1 VESPQTMTISHSDLR
16 AVAEDIKR
24 DNHASEQRLGD
35 RIDRLTEHVRALNG
49 KTVTHGEAIAD
60 LKPRVRGLE
69 HELYDRT
76 DNGQRRRTSDNPDDM
91 GKGPTWRMVGLGV
104 GAVIGIGMGAY
115 EGIKAVL
122 ALVKLL
128 SRGQ

>member
-1 VESPQTMTISHSDLR
+1 MNGITHSDLR
-16 AVAEDIKR
+16 AMAEDIKR
-24 DNHASEQRLGD
+24 DVHASEARLGS
-35 RIDRLTEHVRALNG
+35 RIDRLSDHVKALNG
-49 KTVTHGEAIAD
+49 KTVTHGEALAD

-69 HELYDRT
+69 HEVYDRA
-76 DNGQRRRTSDNPDDM
+76 DNGQRRRVNDNPDDLA
-91 GKGPTWRMVGLGV
+91 KGPTWRMVGLGI

-128 SRGQ
+128 TRGQ

>member
-1 VESPQTMTISHSDLR
+1 MNGITHSDLR
-16 AVAEDIKR
+16 AMAEDIKR

-35 RIDRLTEHVRALNG
+35 RIDRLAEHVRALNG

-69 HELYDRT
+69 HEIYDRNDT
-76 DNGQRRRTSDNPDDM
+76 GQRRRTGDNPDDLAR
-91 GKGPTWRMVGLGV
+91 GPSWKQIGLGI
-104 GAVIGIGMGAY
+104 GAIIGIGMGAY
-115 EGIKAVL
+115 EGIRAML

-128 SRGQ
+128 TRGQ